1 MTIKIKKEAGAFILT
16 VDNCKVT
23 LESLARVFEVL
34 TYLKVN

>member
-1 MTIKIKKEAGAFILT
+1 MTIKIRKEAGVFVLM

-34 TYLKVN
+34 QYLKIN